1 MGTRYAP
8 PFFYIYVLCLVYTI
22 HTVPYPLLSFL
33 PDSYEFK
40 SKSSSFL
47 FFSLTQAQQQDLEDQ
62 IHLMRQKA
70 TEKEARR
77 ERKLADK
84 TRAITDLED
93 ELKSVERDIESLENR
108 EKVMREELS
117 KTNKGKCCTVS

>member
-1 MGTRYAP
+1 
-8 PFFYIYVLCLVYTI
+8 
-22 HTVPYPLLSFL
+22 
-33 PDSYEFK
+33 
-40 SKSSSFL
+40 
-47 FFSLTQAQQQDLEDQ
+47 
-62 IHLMRQKA
+62 MRQKA